1 MGKLA
6 SKIIFVLMV
15 IAALFLNSG
24 CQTLKSMDYKF
35 GDISRIYCGT
45 TNKEIRA
52 NIKATLSDK
61 GLRIGVD
68 YCSSAGLV
76 DALLIKPIQERT

>member
-1 MGKLA
+1 MESLIGKFLL
-6 SKIIFVLMV
+6 VLV
-15 IAALFLNSG
+15 FLVLVLSVG
-24 CQTLKSMDYKF
+24 CTSIKTYEF

-52 NIKATLSDK
+52 NIKATLSKK
-61 GLRIGVD
+61 GVKIGVD

-76 DALLIKPIQERT
+76 DALLIQPVQQRH